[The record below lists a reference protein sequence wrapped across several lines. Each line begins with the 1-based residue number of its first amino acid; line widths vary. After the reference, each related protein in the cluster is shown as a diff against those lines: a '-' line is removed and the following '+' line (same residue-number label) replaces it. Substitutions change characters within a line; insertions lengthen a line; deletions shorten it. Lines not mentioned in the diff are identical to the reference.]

1 MIITRENIDIA
12 GKEKNNTGK
21 ALGFLFISSLL
32 VPALN
37 WAFILSK
44 FIAPENFVSTADN
57 ILADK
62 FMFRI
67 AILNETL
74 TAVIIIL
81 LSIALYQILKLVN
94 NNLALTAFVFRLI
107 DAFLTLVIA
116 FVHLAAL
123 QIMDNPDTFST
134 SSQELVKSVVGA
146 LLNNHVSLTS
156 ILGIFHGLGML
167 IFMYL
172 LLKSKY
178 IPGLLA
184 GFGLVSYVFLFM
196 YDLLVLVSPAL
207 LSNSILQISALGPNL
222 LFVTIAGFWLILKG
236 LNIQKVA

>member
-81 LSIALYQILKLVN
+81 LSIALYQILKLVH

-184 GFGLVSYVFLFM
+184 GFGLVSYVLLFM

-207 LSNSILQISALGPNL
+207 LSISILQISALGPNL

-236 LNIQKVA
+236 LNIQKVP